1 VLQVA
6 SSTGTGFVAVAP
18 ESGISLGTF
27 ADNCTVTS
35 RNVVL
40 AFDGSARYE
49 QEVKDIEV
57 ATYDANTIGIL
68 FGSRVDTGTRV
79 YNTWVAGTSEY
90 SYYFAQGGIN
100 VDFDK
105 GWRADRAQQGGIYW
119 RIGGGD
125 DLSLLNGTEDN
136 TSTASASGP
145 MIVLDGE
152 ASCGLML
159 LHVENVKMEINTS
172 IQPGEG
178 VVTMYDCPLG
188 ANYPQFRISFD
199 EVFLAPS
206 TTSTAGFNFTTL
218 SMIPA
223 SGNSLKFTAI
233 NTDLQ
238 SGTGANT
245 TQPFIGIPE
254 LTAHSIAG
262 SHGNTPLLAY
272 GNSNISSGQ
281 SVMDAAPNELF
292 GDTNIDQLW
301 QYGINASDFLYTDTA
316 FTALATGTTLYKG
329 QIIAPPTYW
338 DVASPTRYALQVV
351 KATGT
356 TGTPNSGST
365 TCSAPG
371 STNVL
376 TCTSATDLT
385 VGQVLS
391 AGTCG
396 SRTINLIDATNPSSV
411 NIYGAGNWNACT
423 GQTLGFLAP
432 TLGPEIQL
440 LTKRSAAPT
449 TGTWVAG
456 DEVQND
462 GSITNVSTTS
472 GWQCTV
478 SGTPGTWVALGSGGG
493 GGGSGTVNSGTA
505 GQVAYY
511 ATTGTAGQ
519 VAYYATTGTAGQ
531 VAYYATTGTAVSGEN
546 TLHLI
551 YDTGGIHD
559 PQVTVEGENTGSG
572 IGVKGD
578 SQSNYGVYGSSIS
591 GDGVHGSSSTGVGGS
606 FTSIQ
611 DQNLTTAGYVT
622 NDASGNL
629 GTTTIT
635 PGVTQV
641 IAGPG
646 VNVSPSGGTGAV
658 TVSASGGSN
667 SPLAGANVVF
677 PNDSLMFDDSAN
689 TLGAVIT
696 ATAASIDSSGLAI
709 ITAPNTYVAGQW
721 VNFIDNPF
729 SPSCLSKGPS
739 GLAYYGS
746 GTELHQVL
754 ATGLST
760 SQFEVQTSCPA
771 ATGTGGPIEDATY
784 FVSVRTATLPD
795 SVIATEANAWY
806 VRNGVDVANIYS
818 GYTGMVCEDATNFN
832 AMFGDLLPSVTGKPL
847 VFLMSSP
854 GINDLGGVESV
865 DNVKACFQSFWSQA
879 HAAGATI
886 FQNTIPTINAIYGL
900 LVAPITTV
908 NTWLVDQG
916 KNTSNAASGQYWDFA
931 GVNMQVFGEISGNHF
946 TPSTAAQI
954 AQKWNAI
961 LADPGSGFTDYNC
974 NSTANCA
981 TVVDPVFT
989 HDISVLYKIHI
1000 GGSQDAPY
1008 GYITGNSGLG
1018 GWLWL
1023 STDSAKGNFL
1033 LGHDTYKDQISG
1045 GCSGYLTGTWYVSND
1060 TPHIY
1065 RCDGTTWTEP
1075 FNSYSLPI
1083 ASTST
1088 LGGVKPDGSSCTVNA
1103 TSGVLTCPGTGG
1115 AANYQTVQA
1124 DGTTLAAQPKL
1135 HLISGVNATV
1145 SCVNNPSASSTD
1157 CTVSSTGGGSGAMV
1171 QIAQVV
1177 VTSAIPT
1184 ITFSSIPGT
1193 YTNLQL
1199 QMSDFTT
1206 YGSGQSVDIRFNGDG
1221 STGDYSGKYL
1231 CSNGSG
1237 TISSN
1242 SIVTFAGTSASQATV
1257 NINGYSGTVLTK
1269 TFSSENQT
1277 SSGGDPTCQY
1287 GGAWNSTAAITS
1299 FTMTPENS
1307 ANFGV
1312 GTVATLYGIQ

>member
-1 VLQVA
+1 MKKIIALGFLFVASLAYSQTAVLPVYDCVQNGVQAVTSGLKSSNYQLGVVPYCQVTVFLTGTTTIATTNPQTPLQAKSDGSIPPIYATTGVGYDVKFSGGIYPNVYTTPVTLTDVQVGGSGLTAPVLISQGGTGQTTLPAAQAALGIIGPTYNVMDPKYGACGNWNGSTGCDDTAAIQAAFNDCYNNANSPQGGIVEFPGQHNYKITSTINGLDGCRIEGTIGNINGGYGPPEIVEVFPSQGVTATVTGFTVTQNCTTGGSGCTYTAAFPSDRGGIGVQNRLAPYVVSFTGTNSYTANQWVEISGCSTAGGLGLNRSVLQVA

-478 SGTPGTWVALGSGGG
+478 SGTPGTWIAQAAGGVSSITAADGTMTVTPTTGPATVAVNLAGAFTWTGSQVLGNTSSLLIGSGASVISNANFVLRPYTPAI
-493 GGGSGTVNSGTA
+493 SGTNVNGPNLSFIAAGYPTGGPSAFASINCSAVITNTVQTPITTLKCTGTNSGSLASTFGADFSLLTA
-505 GQVAYY
+505 GFVVPS
-511 ATTGTAGQ
+511 TFSM
-519 VAYYATTGTAGQ
+519 
-531 VAYYATTGTAVSGEN
+531 SGCGASQ
-546 TLHLI
+546 
-551 YDTGGIHD
+551 Y
-559 PQVTVEGENTGSG
+559 
-572 IGVKGD
+572 VKGD
-578 SQSNYGVYGSSIS
+578 GTGCGTPSGAGTVITSGSPAS
-591 GDGVHGSSSTGVGGS
+591 GNIAVFSSSTAITAATAAQVGALL
-606 FTSIQ
+606 
-611 DQNLTTAGYVT
+611 NLTQYGIVYSTGS
-622 NDASGNL
+622 SGAP
-629 GTTTIT
+629 GTILPSSWTTGHTFVPAWQPSGSALAPVVVDMTYAAALSYTPANQSTTINGH
-635 PGVTQV
+635 PLSS
-641 IAGPG
+641 
-646 VNVSPSGGTGAV
+646 NV
-658 TVSASGGSN
+658 TVSASDLTTGTLPHAQLPTLLSGDIPNNAANTSGTAANLSGTPALPNGVTATTQSAGDNSTKLATTAYIDGTFGAGHRPWACDTGVGDGLNAITAGTYLQTMCQNTTGVSVTLTGLSCYIDSGSSSTMN
-667 SPLAGANVVF
+667 AAG
-677 PNDSLMFDDSAN
+677 N
-689 TLGAVIT
+689 TLGA
-696 ATAASIDSSGLAI
+696 L
-709 ITAPNTYVAGQW
+709 
-721 VNFIDNPF
+721 
-729 SPSCLSKGPS
+729 L
-739 GLAYYGS
+739 
-746 GTELHQVL
+746 
-754 ATGLST
+754 TGAVTCST
-760 SQFEVQTSCPA
+760 SFSA
-771 ATGTGGPIEDATY
+771 GTQSANVTLTNGDYIKFT
-784 FVSVRTATLPD
+784 FV
-795 SVIATEANAWY
+795 
-806 VRNGVDVANIYS
+806 
-818 GYTGMVCEDATNFN
+818 
-832 AMFGDLLPSVTGKPL
+832 
-847 VFLMSSP
+847 
-854 GINDLGGVESV
+854 
-865 DNVKACFQSFWSQA
+865 
-879 HAAGATI
+879 
-886 FQNTIPTINAIYGL
+886 
-900 LVAPITTV
+900 
-908 NTWLVDQG
+908 
-916 KNTSNAASGQYWDFA
+916 
-931 GVNMQVFGEISGNHF
+931 
-946 TPSTAAQI
+946 
-954 AQKWNAI
+954 
-961 LADPGSGFTDYNC
+961 
-974 NSTANCA
+974 
-981 TVVDPVFT
+981 
-989 HDISVLYKIHI
+989 
-1000 GGSQDAPY
+1000 
-1008 GYITGNSGLG
+1008 
-1018 GWLWL
+1018 
-1023 STDSAKGNFL
+1023 
-1033 LGHDTYKDQISG
+1033 
-1045 GCSGYLTGTWYVSND
+1045 
-1060 TPHIY
+1060 
-1065 RCDGTTWTEP
+1065 
-1075 FNSYSLPI
+1075 
-1083 ASTST
+1083 
-1088 LGGVKPDGSSCTVNA
+1088 
-1103 TSGVLTCPGTGG
+1103 
-1115 AANYQTVQA
+1115 A
-1124 DGTTLAAQPKL
+1124 DGTAKQT
-1135 HLISGVNATV
+1135 TW
-1145 SCVNNPSASSTD
+1145 
-1157 CTVSSTGGGSGAMV
+1157 
-1171 QIAQVV
+1171 VV
-1177 VTSAIPT
+1177 K
-1184 ITFSSIPGT
+1184 GT
-1193 YTNLQL
+1193 Y
-1199 QMSDFTT
+1199 
-1206 YGSGQSVDIRFNGDG
+1206 
-1221 STGDYSGKYL
+1221 
-1231 CSNGSG
+1231 
-1237 TISSN
+1237 
-1242 SIVTFAGTSASQATV
+1242 
-1257 NINGYSGTVLTK
+1257 
-1269 TFSSENQT
+1269 
-1277 SSGGDPTCQY
+1277 
-1287 GGAWNSTAAITS
+1287 
-1299 FTMTPENS
+1299 
-1307 ANFGV
+1307 
-1312 GTVATLYGIQ
+1312 